1 MMSMKK
7 RMIAGLMSL
16 LLLWGSAYAQT
27 GKQAP
32 AYPPSVPK
40 PTLAEARYGEHER
53 HVLDFWKAPSNTPTP
68 LVFVIHGGAWVTGS
82 KKQVSRKAF
91 SMVCAL
97 FPPRQGLRCEGR
109 TAS

>member
-32 AYPPSVPK
+32 AYPPSLPK
-40 PTLAEARYGEHER
+40 PTLAEVRYGKSSISGKR
-53 HVLDFWKAPSNTPTP
+53 RPTRRP
-68 LVFVIHGGAWVTGS
+68 RLSSAFTAAHG
-82 KKQVSRKAF
+82 
-91 SMVCAL
+91 
-97 FPPRQGLRCEGR
+97 
-109 TAS
+109 